1 MIGCFPCRD
10 RYKAVRANSIDAVD
24 LPEIPPWAED
34 EVSAFLTRLRAQR
47 DLSPHTIEAYR
58 GDLAQFFDYCTRSDL
73 SSISHVRR
81 AHARRYLAHLA
92 ELGYSK
98 RTMTRKT
105 SAVRSFYNDA
115 GRRGETSVNPFDGV
129 SRPKLDRPLPHALTT
144 RTVIHAI
151 EAIDTGSPAGLRD
164 RALVDTLYSTGLRI
178 SELASLGVDDV
189 GGDILT
195 VTGKGRKTRRVPI
208 GRPAQESIA
217 RYVSDG
223 RPALAGADVG
233 KALWV
238 GVRGGRL
245 GVRGIRRVVRK
256 HVATFPHALRHS
268 FATHLLEGG
277 ADLRTVQ
284 DLLGHTDLA
293 TTQIYTAVT
302 RQHLRGTYDRSHP
315 RA

>member
-1 MIGCFPCRD
+1 LEGC
-10 RYKAVRANSIDAVD
+10 NSIEFVSI
-24 LPEIPPWAED
+24 PEIPTWAAAPVGEYLARMRD
-34 EVSAFLTRLRAQR
+34 QRELSA
-47 DLSPHTIEAYR
+47 HTIDAYR
-58 GDLAQFFDYCTRSDL
+58 RDLAQFFAFCDEEGAHSFDD
-73 SSISHVRR
+73 VRR
-81 AHARRYLAHLA
+81 LNARRYLAMLA
-92 ELGYSK
+92 AAGYSK
-98 RTMTRKT
+98 RSMTRKA

-115 GRRGETSVNPFDGV
+115 GRRGSASLNPFEGV
-129 SRPKLDRPLPHALTT
+129 ARPRLEKPLPHALPT

-151 EAIDTGSPAGLRD
+151 ESIDSATPEGLRD

-178 SELASLGVDDV
+178 SELASLTVDDV
-189 GGDILT
+189 GGDMVT
-195 VTGKGRKTRRVPI
+195 VVGKGRKTRRVPI
-208 GRPAQESIA
+208 GRPAQESVRRYIA
-217 RYVSDG
+217 EG
-223 RPALAGADVG
+223 RPRLAGAEAGSV
-233 KALWV
+233 LWV

-245 GVRGIRRVVRK
+245 DSRGIRRVVRK
-256 HVATFPHALRHS
+256 RVATFPHALRHS